1 MNIYLKAVKI
11 TLKNIETVQL
21 EILNIQVFREKNLIF
36 YLPDSLLLDTLLM
49 DVEPKMKYR

>member
-21 EILNIQVFREKNLIF
+21 GILNIQVFREKNLIF